1 MIYLADFSPI
11 KPEFG
16 LFFWT
21 LLFFLLFWGLIGKFA
36 FKPINESLK
45 KREGDIQDAI
55 DLAKKTRE
63 EMNNMKSENERVLSE
78 AREERARILAEA
90 KETKNA
96 IVGEA
101 RDKAKE
107 EASKVISSAMQDI
120 ENQKKLAMIEIK
132 DQVSKMALD
141 IAEKVIRKE
150 LQNNPDQQAYAQK
163 LVDDLNLN

>member
-1 MIYLADFSPI
+1 MIFLADFSPI

-36 FKPINESLK
+36 FKPISESLK
-45 KREGDIQDAI
+45 KRENDIQDAI

-63 EMNNMKSENERVLSE
+63 EMNNMKSENERVLAE

-96 IVGEA
+96 IVSEA

-107 EASKVISSAMQDI
+107 EASKVIGSAMQDI

>member
-1 MIYLADFSPI
+1 MIFLADFSPI

-36 FKPINESLK
+36 FKPISESLK
-45 KREGDIQDAI
+45 KRESDIQDAI

-63 EMNNMKSENERVLSE
+63 EMNNMKSENERVLAE

-96 IVGEA
+96 IVSEA

-107 EASKVISSAMQDI
+107 EASKVIGSAMQDI

>member
-1 MIYLADFSPI
+1 MIFLADFSPI

-90 KETKNA
+90 KERASTIVKNA
-96 IVGEA
+96 
-101 RDKAKE
+101 DE
-107 EASKVISSAMQDI
+107 EANNERAMLF
-120 ENQKKLAMIEIK
+120 NH
-132 DQVSKMALD
+132 
-141 IAEKVIRKE
+141 EKEKIH
-150 LQNNPDQQAYAQK
+150 
-163 LVDDLNLN
+163 